1 MSNRTSYKKIT
12 SLLLIICMLCLHIQY
27 VYAGNEHTDINR
39 LSTLNEEQVLDHI
52 GITNFAEII
61 ETEKVQINR
70 EERTKFTVQCE
81 DIINEIIV
89 IENTPNKIKLKIKQD
104 DILDVIEIR
113 NDGKILLDGNLID
126 TEYDYSTAYISKSNE
141 IMPMA
146 GASIYWRDNVNY
158 GKESDY
164 NHYYSTLNIK
174 DIPLKQAISDITLSG
189 FLTIF
194 GGYLAGLAGAAIS
207 FAASS
212 GTTLYNYFQ
221 TRDSSTRALSVKG
234 KFYTP
239 KNYTSGYV
247 PSLFTFIWK
256 YDFTAYSQR
265 NYGGVQTPGI
275 AYKCNMQG

>member
-126 TEYDYSTAYISKSNE
+126 TEYDYSTAYISK
-141 IMPMA
+141 
-146 GASIYWRDNVNY
+146 
-158 GKESDY
+158 
-164 NHYYSTLNIK
+164 IK
-174 DIPLKQAISDITLSG
+174 
-189 FLTIF
+189 
-194 GGYLAGLAGAAIS
+194 
-207 FAASS
+207 
-212 GTTLYNYFQ
+212 
-221 TRDSSTRALSVKG
+221 
-234 KFYTP
+234 
-239 KNYTSGYV
+239 
-247 PSLFTFIWK
+247 
-256 YDFTAYSQR
+256 
-265 NYGGVQTPGI
+265 
-275 AYKCNMQG
+275 

>member
-1 MSNRTSYKKIT
+1 
-12 SLLLIICMLCLHIQY
+12 MLCLHIQY

-221 TRDSSTRALSVKG
+221 TRDSSTRALSVK
-234 KFYTP
+234 
-239 KNYTSGYV
+239 
-247 PSLFTFIWK
+247 
-256 YDFTAYSQR
+256 
-265 NYGGVQTPGI
+265 
-275 AYKCNMQG
+275 

>member
-1 MSNRTSYKKIT
+1 MWT
-12 SLLLIICMLCLHIQY
+12 
-27 VYAGNEHTDINR
+27 
-39 LSTLNEEQVLDHI
+39 
-52 GITNFAEII
+52 
-61 ETEKVQINR
+61 
-70 EERTKFTVQCE
+70 TV
-81 DIINEIIV
+81 
-89 IENTPNKIKLKIKQD
+89 K
-104 DILDVIEIR
+104 
-113 NDGKILLDGNLID
+113 
-126 TEYDYSTAYISKSNE
+126 
-141 IMPMA
+141 
-146 GASIYWRDNVNY
+146 
-158 GKESDY
+158 

-234 KFYTP
+234 KFYTH